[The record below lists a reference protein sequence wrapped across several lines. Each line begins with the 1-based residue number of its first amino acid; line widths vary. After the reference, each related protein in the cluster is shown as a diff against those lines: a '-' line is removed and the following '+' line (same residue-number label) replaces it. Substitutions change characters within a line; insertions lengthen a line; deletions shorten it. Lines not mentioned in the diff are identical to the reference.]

1 MRRLVEAINN
11 LTRAVIA
18 LAFMYGHANTA
29 TVLGVRPRNV
39 IDSQMDYL
47 KRLSEAVGEYP
58 PRVEE

>member
-18 LAFMYGHANTA
+18 LAFMYGHANTSTESGA
-29 TVLGVRPRNV
+29 RPWDV
-39 IDSQMDYL
+39 IDSQMGYL

-58 PRVEE
+58 PEVEE